1 MQTVSALVP
10 KIIEVLSEYKLDGIS
25 NKVVDCIND
34 NGLDFNVVG
43 DNIAGNSQAEA
54 RHIILADKLVNSL
67 IEDPA
72 GKAGTIRAIDLYKMV
87 TDMAYR
93 VDMTREL
100 ESLVAPVDLL
110 ELCVDRIGEFADN
123 LLLSTKWSDT
133 VIRRDAIMLVSGF
146 DLLIENTI
154 GHGVTIIW

>member
-1 MQTVSALVP
+1 MQTGSALVP
-10 KIIEVLSEYKLDGIS
+10 KIVELLSEYKLDDIS
-25 NKVVDCIND
+25 NRVVDCINT
-34 NGLDFNVVG
+34 NGLDFDVIG
-43 DNIAGNSQAEA
+43 DNIVGNSAVEA

-72 GKAGTIRAIDLYKMV
+72 GKAGTIRAVDLYKMV

-110 ELCVDRIGEFADN
+110 ELCVDKIGEFADN

-154 GHGVTIIW
+154 GRNATVIW